1 VQEASTLRIYR
12 NRSFILSDVHSTVDR
27 NGSFFGKSRLF
38 LNLTLFVI
46 FALGL
51 AIRLYDL
58 TDPPLDFH
66 STRQLRSAIIARGL
80 YYANLASAPDW
91 QRERAEGQLE
101 SHNLIEPPVFES
113 AAALVYRVIGTDDVW
128 LARILASIFWLIGGA
143 ALYFLARD
151 MTSPDGGV
159 IATAFYM
166 FVPFGVIASRSFQ
179 PDPLMVMFILLALWA
194 IFRWYQQPRWN
205 AAILAG
211 ILAGIALFV
220 KAVALFFILVPIA
233 VLLLVGK
240 GFKKS
245 LKDPH
250 VWVIGTL
257 SVLPMLAYH
266 FYGVYILGSL
276 ESQFEGRFFPEMWT
290 DPTFYAR
297 WIGIASSFVGYG
309 SLLGA
314 FLGLLL
320 FISPSR
326 RAYGIGLWL
335 GYGLYGLTFPYHII
349 THSYYH
355 LPLIPIV
362 ALSLAPLAAVALRP
376 LTNLK
381 PVALVR
387 IALFGILFM
396 GIIGKVWDVRS
407 DLIGQDY
414 KHEPAYW
421 EGIAELLGNESSVVA
436 LTHDYGNRLAYY
448 GWITPKIWLPK
459 GHIEK
464 YRELRGGSPIDVQ
477 EWFAEVT
484 ENRDYFLVTLMKQL
498 EKQPEL
504 DELLYTNYAIFAE
517 GDGFVIF
524 DLHQP
529 LQ

>member
-1 VQEASTLRIYR
+1 LSNKQ
-12 NRSFILSDVHSTVDR
+12 SFAGI

-38 LNLTLFVI
+38 LSFTLFVI
-46 FALGL
+46 FSLGL
-51 AIRLYDL
+51 GIRLYDL

-80 YYANLASAPDW
+80 YYENLETAPDW
-91 QRERAEGQLE
+91 QRERAQGQLE
-101 SHNLIEPPVFES
+101 SHNLIEPPVFEAS
-113 AAALVYRVIGTDDVW
+113 AALIYRVLGTDDVW
-128 LARILASIFWLIGGA
+128 VARILASIFWLIGGV

-159 IATAFYM
+159 IAAAYYM

-179 PDPLMVMFILLALWA
+179 PDPLMVMFILLSLWA
-194 IFRWYQQPRWN
+194 MFRWYQQPSWKT
-205 AAILAG
+205 AILAG
-211 ILAGIALFV
+211 VLAGAALFV
-220 KAVALFFILVPIA
+220 KAVALFFILVPFA
-233 VLLLVGK
+233 ALLLIGK
-240 GFKKS
+240 GFKKTI
-245 LKDPH
+245 KDPH
-250 VWVIGTL
+250 VWAIGALT
-257 SVLPMLAYH
+257 VLPMLAYH

-276 ESQFEGRFFPEMWT
+276 ESQFEGRFFPEMWI
-290 DPTFYAR
+290 DPSFYAR
-297 WIGIASSFVGYG
+297 WIGIASSYVGYG
-309 SLLGA
+309 SILGS

-320 FISPSR
+320 FVSPAR
-326 RAYGIGLWL
+326 RAYGFGLWL
-335 GYGLYGLTFPYHII
+335 GYVLYGMTFPYHII

-381 PVALVR
+381 PITLVR
-387 IALFGILFM
+387 LAFLGILFV
-396 GIIGKVWDVRS
+396 GIIGKVWDVRT
-407 DLIGQDY
+407 DLVSQDY
-414 KHEPAYW
+414 RHEPAYW
-421 EGIAELLGNESSVVA
+421 EEIAELLGNESSVVA

-484 ENRDYFLVTLMKQL
+484 DNRDYFLVTLLKQL

-504 DELLYTNYAIFAE
+504 EELLYSNYAIYAE
-517 GDGFVIF
+517 GDGYIIF

>member
-1 VQEASTLRIYR
+1 MSNKQ
-12 NRSFILSDVHSTVDR
+12 SFAGI

-38 LNLTLFVI
+38 LSFTLFVI
-46 FALGL
+46 FGLGL
-51 AIRLYDL
+51 GIRLYDL

-80 YYANLASAPDW
+80 YYVNLKTAPDR
-91 QRERAEGQLE
+91 QRERAQGQLE
-101 SHNLIEPPVFES
+101 SHNLIEPPVFEAS
-113 AAALVYRVIGTDDVW
+113 VALIYRVLGTDDVW
-128 LARILASIFWLIGGA
+128 VARILASIFWLIGGV

-159 IATAFYM
+159 IAAAYYM
-166 FVPFGVIASRSFQ
+166 FIPFGVIASRSFQ

-194 IFRWYQQPRWN
+194 IFRWYQQPSWKT
-205 AAILAG
+205 AILAG
-211 ILAGIALFV
+211 VLAGAALFV
-220 KAVALFFILVPIA
+220 KAVALFFILVPFA
-233 VLLLVGK
+233 ALLLIGK
-240 GFKKS
+240 GFKKTI
-245 LKDPH
+245 KDPQ
-250 VWVIGTL
+250 VWVIGALT
-257 SVLPMLAYH
+257 VLPMLAYH

-276 ESQFEGRFFPEMWT
+276 ESQFEGRFFPEMWI
-290 DPTFYAR
+290 DPSFYAR
-297 WIGIASSFVGYG
+297 WIGIASSYVGYG
-309 SLLGA
+309 SILGS

-320 FISPSR
+320 FVSPAR
-326 RAYGIGLWL
+326 RAYGFGLWL
-335 GYGLYGLTFPYHII
+335 GYVLYGMTFPYHII

-381 PVALVR
+381 PITLVR
-387 IALFGILFM
+387 LAFLGILFV
-396 GIIGKVWDVRS
+396 GIIGKVWDVRT
-407 DLIGQDY
+407 DLVSQDY
-414 KHEPAYW
+414 RHEPAYW
-421 EGIAELLGNESSVVA
+421 EEIAELLGNESSIVA

-484 ENRDYFLVTLMKQL
+484 DNRDYFLVTLLKQL

-504 DELLYTNYAIFAE
+504 EELLYSNYAIYAE
-517 GDGFVIF
+517 GDGYIIF

>member
-1 VQEASTLRIYR
+1 LSNTISTID
-12 NRSFILSDVHSTVDR
+12 NT
-27 NGSFFGKSRLF
+27 GSFFGKSRLF
-38 LNLTLFVI
+38 LGITLFVI
-46 FALGL
+46 YALGL
-51 AIRLYDL
+51 GIRLYDL

-80 YYANLASAPDW
+80 YYANLETAPEW
-91 QRERAEGQLE
+91 KQERAQGQLG
-101 SHNLIEPPVFES
+101 SHNLIEPPVFE
-113 AAALVYRVIGTDDVW
+113 AATALVYRVMGTDDVW
-128 LARILASIFWLIGGA
+128 VARILASIFWLIGGL

-159 IATAFYM
+159 IAAAFYM

-179 PDPLMVMFILLALWA
+179 PDPLMVMFILLALWT
-194 IFRWYQQPRWN
+194 IFRWFQQPNWKT
-205 AAILAG
+205 AILAG
-211 ILAGIALFV
+211 VLAGTALFV
-220 KAVALFFILVPIA
+220 KAVALFFILVPLA
-233 VLLLVGK
+233 GLVLFGK
-240 GFKKS
+240 GIRKAI
-245 LKDPH
+245 KDPQI
-250 VWVIGTL
+250 WAIGIITIF
-257 SVLPMLAYH
+257 PMLAYH

-276 ESQFEGRFFPEMWT
+276 ESQFEGRFFPEMWI
-290 DPTFYAR
+290 DPSFYAR
-297 WIGIASSFVGYG
+297 WIGIASSYVGYG
-309 SLLGA
+309 SILGA

-320 FISPSR
+320 FISPER
-326 RAYGIGLWL
+326 RAYGIGLWI
-335 GYGLYGLTFPYHII
+335 GYGFYGMTFPYHII

-376 LTNLK
+376 LASLK
-381 PVALVR
+381 PKLLVR
-387 IALFGILFM
+387 FAFLGILFL
-396 GIIGKVWDVRS
+396 GIIGKMWDVRT
-407 DLIGQDY
+407 DLAKQDFR
-414 KHEPAYW
+414 HEPAYW
-421 EGIAELLGNESSVVA
+421 SEIAELLGNESSVVA

-464 YRELRGGSPIDVQ
+464 YRELRGGSPIVVQ

-504 DELLYTNYAIFAE
+504 EELLYSTYAVYAE
-517 GDGFVIF
+517 GDGFIIF

>member
-1 VQEASTLRIYR
+1 M
-12 NRSFILSDVHSTVDR
+12 SDTQSLVDN

-38 LNLTLFVI
+38 LSITLFVI
-46 FALGL
+46 FALGFG
-51 AIRLYDL
+51 IRLYDL

-66 STRQLRSAIIARGL
+66 PTRQLRSAIIARGL
-80 YYANLASAPDW
+80 YYANLETAPGW
-91 QRERAEGQLE
+91 QRERAQGQLE
-101 SHNLIEPPVFES
+101 SRNLIEPPVFE
-113 AAALVYRVIGTDDVW
+113 ATAALVYRVIGTDDVW
-128 LARILASIFWLIGGA
+128 VARIFASIFWLIGGV

-159 IATAFYM
+159 IAAAYYM
-166 FVPFGVIASRSFQ
+166 YVPFGVIASRSFQ

-194 IFRWYQQPRWN
+194 IFRWYQQPSWKTV
-205 AAILAG
+205 ILAG
-211 ILAGIALFV
+211 VLAGAALFV
-220 KAVALFFILVPIA
+220 KAVALFFILVPFAAI
-233 VLLLVGK
+233 LLVGK

-245 LKDPH
+245 LKAPQ
-250 VWVIGTL
+250 VWAFGVLT
-257 SVLPMLAYH
+257 VLPMLAYH

-290 DPTFYAR
+290 DPSFYAR
-297 WIGIASSFVGYG
+297 WIGIASSYVGYG
-309 SLLGA
+309 SILGS

-320 FISPSR
+320 FVSPAR

-335 GYGLYGLTFPYHII
+335 GYALYGMTFPYHII

-376 LTNLK
+376 LNNLK
-381 PVALVR
+381 PIGLVR
-387 IALFGILFM
+387 LAFLGILFL
-396 GIIGKVWDVRS
+396 GIIGKVWDVRT
-407 DLIGQDY
+407 DLSSQDY
-414 KHEPAYW
+414 RQEPAYW
-421 EGIAELLGNESSVVA
+421 GEIAELLGNETSVVA
-436 LTHDYGNRLAYY
+436 FTHDYGNRLAYY

-459 GHIEK
+459 EHIEK

-484 ENRDYFLVTLMKQL
+484 DNRDYFLVTLLEQL
-498 EKQPEL
+498 EEQPEL
-504 DELLYTNYAIFAE
+504 EELLHSNYAIYAE
-517 GDGFVIF
+517 GDGYIIF